1 MKSGRP
7 SCASWPPRISQRSG
21 IIQTK
26 SKASQQRSALV
37 SREVG
42 ADRFG
47 GSGMIAAS
55 LDPSCRARRHCASDV
70 SLATVL
76 TSQLPCLSR
85 SFALA
90 SPCRGR
96 PRHQTKRPAHAP
108 VFFLPCLG
116 PNSIRFPLPPVL
128 LRFPRLRLRP
138 RTVRPAAESCAP
150 CGRPCPFP
158 PGSGGLR

>member
-26 SKASQQRSALV
+26 SKASQQRSAVV
-37 SREVG
+37 SREIG

-47 GSGMIAAS
+47 GAGTIAAS
-55 LDPSCRARRHCASDV
+55 LDPSCRTRRHCASDV
-70 SLATVL
+70 SPAAVL
-76 TSQLPCLSR
+76 TSQLACLPR
-85 SFALA
+85 SFAPA
-90 SPCRGR
+90 SPCFGR

-108 VFFLPCLG
+108 VFLSPCLG
-116 PNSIRFPLPPVL
+116 PSPRRFPLPPVL
-128 LRFPRLRLRP
+128 LRLPRRRLRR
-138 RTVRPAAESCAP
+138 RIVRPAAESCAP

-158 PGSGGLR
+158 PGSGDRR